1 MLSFPSIFSPY
12 RSMMFQKTCFFT
24 CGLLAALSPIQ
35 LIADDSA
42 ADAVPSQEQ
51 MMEAFGYFSAFQM
64 GLSNLGF
71 TAEDAPAINRG
82 ITRALGDTEPSP
94 EMMQMVQGEVFQS
107 FIQERVQA
115 AQAEQEE
122 ASNAAAAGNIA
133 AGQAFIADLKAE
145 DAGVEAT
152 ASGLHYKVVESGDAD
167 KMPTMEDTVLVHY
180 KGTRIDGTQF
190 DSSYDRGEPATFP
203 LNGVVPGFGEGLTK
217 IGAGG
222 KILLYIPS
230 ELGYGN
236 NPRPGGAIEP
246 GDTLVFECELIEVNP
261 G

>member
-1 MLSFPSIFSPY
+1 MLKKS
-12 RSMMFQKTCFFT
+12 CFLF
-24 CGLLAALSPIQ
+24 CGLLAALFPFTLQ
-35 LIADDSA
+35 AE
-42 ADAVPSQEQ
+42 DAPAPSQEE

-64 GLSNLGF
+64 GLANLGF

-82 ITRALGDTEPSP
+82 ITRALGDSEPIP
-94 EMMQMVQGEVFQS
+94 EMMTLVQSDAFQG

-115 AQAEQEE
+115 AQAEQ
-122 ASNAAAAGNIA
+122 AAAANAAAADNIA
-133 AGQAFIADLKAE
+133 AGKAYIEKLKAE
-145 DAGVEAT
+145 DEAVQ
-152 ASGLHYKVVESGDAD
+152 AAESGLHYKVLEPGDAEQ
-167 KMPTMEDTVLVHY
+167 MPTLQDTVLVHY

-203 LNGVVPGFGEGLTK
+203 LSGVVPGFGEGLTK
-217 IGAGG
+217 VGAGG

-236 NPRPGGAIEP
+236 SPRPGGAIQP

-261 G
+261 GQPE